1 MAGLIKENAQLQAT
15 ANLQLQCIK
24 VMIKDKTQLRDKG
37 APAGPAK
44 SKVDGELLALTDK
57 EAPAGPAKSKADGEL
72 LAICDVDRDV
82 GCGKVDAA
90 TLTSLETLTQNAK
103 YWGSAPLPPVPVDV
117 LNKAIECEKMGR
129 HRAGPWFTIEQ
140 SSYGTPY
147 PEWGWISK
155 VQARGCHQF
164 GNVAARV
171 LARGG
176 GQWKLWSEG
185 KVFCNAR
192 LVCQRCTCMKMIST
206 DERLF
211 TNDQDEELMNF
222 FMEPTTA
229 YPQALL
235 R

>member
-15 ANLQLQCIK
+15 ADLQLQFL
-24 VMIKDKTQLRDKG
+24 MLIKDTQLSDKG
-37 APAGPAK
+37 
-44 SKVDGELLALTDK
+44 
-57 EAPAGPAKSKADGEL
+57 APAGPAKSKADGEL

-103 YWGSAPLPPVPVDV
+103 YWGSAPLPPVPADV

-147 PEWGWISK
+147 PEWNWIAK
-155 VQARGCHQF
+155 VTDRGCHQF
-164 GNVAARV
+164 GNVAERV

-176 GQWKLWSEG
+176 GQWLLWSEG
-185 KVFCNAR
+185 KKN
-192 LVCQRCTCMKMIST
+192 LQCTTGLPALHMH
-206 DERLF
+206 DD
-211 TNDQDEELMNF
+211 DQHPDQLIH
-222 FMEPTTA
+222 
-229 YPQALL
+229 
-235 R
+235 